1 MLKLGGIEN
10 SSPKTEQSLGRFRV
24 ARNVY
29 PTPDGRLIP
38 RYDYGS
44 SDSLPVDTVMVSHIA
59 QYNTD
64 KLYYTAYSQSPFT
77 DSYTRMLKNGV
88 EIPAVNYIGY
98 PSLYSTLGDYS
109 QSIQSYR
116 RNNTTYFYDPSY
128 GILSK
133 YDGVEVSFA
142 GASQPEV
149 FSGSYTSAGTKW
161 IKVIKHTIDFDNNE
175 PISDAVTFPVAAAT
189 TPVVLS
195 KSSGLIGSTNV
206 EPKFPSEDKVSGYTG
221 FSGTVTYNAINN
233 DFPIATGIFTS
244 GGATVGSYLVVA
256 INKTQSAFFG
266 FLPLSDKAVGV
277 ALKIKVL
284 DPIAPNFVLDTQG
297 AKYLTNYGEWKDFS
311 ISPTDAAIVAPQ
323 IVRAGRE
330 FWSVWASTS
339 KTGVYNY
346 QALIHS
352 PIGLTDNINVTV
364 ANPPVIV
371 AGSDDVIVTLG
382 PILNDI
388 YDITSV
394 KVSPNVYRRGF
405 SSYTYLPVGMTV
417 FQDLMLWYDEDLIYF
432 SDTTL
437 GGSFEQGSGQNV
449 FRVGDFDQGRVTSV
463 AGTSDF
469 LVVCRERR
477 NYYVTGNIATGNYR
491 VQEIVEA
498 EIGAWSN
505 SCAVNIKDS
514 IIFLTATGV
523 YQVVSGGKATKL
535 SSSCPKQFSTYDS
548 NNINEDVS
556 FRLTGFNSEL
566 NTGTGSISVAYDE
579 FRELLVFMKKGPGSP
594 CLVLH
599 TKTGEFYE
607 WDGLMEGRANQTV
620 STISF
625 MYGEYLIG
633 GIIDVGITNGAQTFK
648 ENSALIPSYRETHPV
663 KLYSTWLT
671 GGEPSLEKILLQVK
685 IFGRIETSG
694 SNKLQIAHYKD
705 WNINTKITSTEY
717 APRVI
722 LGSINDQVQY
732 SHKQRLN
739 SDKVLA
745 ASVGI
750 ELNSG
755 QSTFEIESFEVE
767 FNTIQEG
774 MKK

>member
-10 SSPKTEQSLGRFRV
+10 GSPKTEQSLGRFRV

-38 RYDYGS
+38 RNDYGS
-44 SDSLPVDTVMVSHIA
+44 SDSLPPDTVMVSHIA

-64 KLYYTAYSQSPFT
+64 RLYYTAYSQSPFT
-77 DSYTRMLKNGV
+77 DSYTRVLKNGV
-88 EIPAVNYIGY
+88 EIPSVNFMAY
-98 PSLYSTLGDYS
+98 PSFYSSLGDYS
-109 QSIQSYR
+109 QSVQSYR
-116 RNNTTYFYDPSY
+116 RNNTVYFYDPSY
-128 GILSK
+128 GLLSK

-149 FSGSYTSAGTKW
+149 FSSSYTAAGTKW

-189 TPVVLS
+189 TSVVLS
-195 KSSGLIGSTNV
+195 KGGGLIGSTNV
-206 EPKFPSEDKVSGYTG
+206 EPKFPSQEKIPGFTG
-221 FSGTVTYNAINN
+221 FSGTVTYNATDN
-233 DFPIATGIFTS
+233 DFPIASGSFIS

-266 FLPLSDKAVGV
+266 FLATNAVGV
-277 ALKIKVL
+277 ALKIKA
-284 DPIAPNFVLDTQG
+284 IAPNLILDAYG
-297 AKYLTNYGEWKDFS
+297 AKLLTNYGEWKDFS
-311 ISPTDAAIVAPQ
+311 ISPADAATAAPQ

-330 FWSVWASTS
+330 FWSVWGSSS
-339 KTGVYNY
+339 KTGVYVY
-346 QALIHS
+346 QALIPS
-352 PIGLTDNINVTV
+352 PINLADTISVAV

-394 KVSPNVYRRGF
+394 KVSPNVYRQGF
-405 SSYTYLPVGMTV
+405 SSYKYLPVGMAT
-417 FQDLMLWYDEDLIYF
+417 FQDLLLWYDEDLIYY

-437 GGSFEQGSGQNV
+437 GGSFEQGNGLSV
-449 FRVGDFDQGRVTSV
+449 FRVGDFDQGRITSI

-469 LVVCRERR
+469 LVVCRERK
-477 NYYVTGNIATGNYR
+477 NYYVAGNIVTGNYR
-491 VQEIVEA
+491 VQEIIEA

-505 SCAVNIKDS
+505 SCTINVKDS
-514 IIFLTATGV
+514 IIFLASTGV
-523 YQVVSGGKATKL
+523 YQVVSGGKASKL
-535 SSSCPKQFSTYDS
+535 SEYCPKQFSTYDS

-566 NTGTGSISVAYDE
+566 STGTGSIAVAYDE
-579 FRELLVFMKKGPGSP
+579 FRELLVFMQKEAGSP

-607 WDGLMEGRANQTV
+607 WDGIMEGRTNQTV

-625 MYGEYLIG
+625 MYGKYLIG
-633 GIIDVGITNGAQTFK
+633 GIIDVGVTNGAQTFK
-648 ENSALIPSYRETHPV
+648 ENSALVPSYRGTHPV

-671 GGEPSLEKILLQVK
+671 GGEPSLEKVLLQLK

-694 SNKLQIAHYKD
+694 SNKLQVAHYKD
-705 WNINTKITSTEY
+705 WDINTKITSTEY
-717 APRVI
+717 APQVI

-750 ELNSG
+750 ELNTG
-755 QSTFEIESFEVE
+755 ASTFEIESFEVE
-767 FNTIQEG
+767 FNPIQEG